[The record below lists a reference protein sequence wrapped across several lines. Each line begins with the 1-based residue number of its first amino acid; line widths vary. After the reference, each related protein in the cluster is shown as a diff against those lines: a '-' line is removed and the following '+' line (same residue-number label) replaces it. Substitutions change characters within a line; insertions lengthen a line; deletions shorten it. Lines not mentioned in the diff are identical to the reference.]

1 VQARI
6 LLDHDTIHATTN
18 ITEIR
23 EAVETG
29 RKIWIELERHS
40 HDAEVLLAETL
51 KVHPLTLEDIWGVG
65 THPKVDDYANY
76 LYVVV
81 HGIGAA
87 HRGRL
92 ELVEVD
98 VVIGPTWLVTHDRDG
113 LVADDIGTELD
124 HSPRMLGKGVA
135 WLAHAVL
142 DRVVD
147 RYLPVIDELDVEID
161 QLETDVLER
170 AGTPRGRSVLARIL
184 AFKRTLQRVRRMS
197 THQRETLLKLSRGE
211 YDEIPPEALPFYR
224 DVHDHFLRVQDMTE
238 GYRDL
243 VTSALDAY
251 LSVQSNR
258 MNEVVKAL
266 TLMSTVMLP
275 LTFIAGVYGMNFKG
289 ERSPLNMPELEWYF
303 GYPFALGLMAT
314 VTLMIVWW
322 FRRRGWIGDG
332 RRRQGAWLEEGSGD
346 GADAGREAG
355 ALAIVPP
362 PVHAG
367 LVAAPAARGPASRIA
382 ISRPGPRGPRSAAE
396 RADQAAPA
404 SLAPRPPRAR
414 G

>member
-1 VQARI
+1 VGND
-6 LLDHDTIHATTN
+6 LDALEDEVMGKPTHAT
-18 ITEIR
+18 
-23 EAVETG
+23 
-29 RKIWIELERHS
+29 LER
-40 HDAEVLLAETL
+40 
-51 KVHPLTLEDIWGVG
+51 I
-65 THPKVDDYANY
+65 
-76 LYVVV
+76 
-81 HGIGAA
+81 HG
-87 HRGRL
+87 
-92 ELVEVD
+92 
-98 VVIGPTWLVTHDRDG
+98 
-113 LVADDIGTELD
+113 
-124 HSPRMLGKGVA
+124 
-135 WLAHAVL
+135 
-142 DRVVD
+142 
-147 RYLPVIDELDVEID
+147 
-161 QLETDVLER
+161 
-170 AGTPRGRSVLARIL
+170 
-184 AFKRTLQRVRRMS
+184 VRRQLLQL
-197 THQRETLLKLSRGE
+197 HRLQWRQRDAIATLWR
-211 YDEIPPEALPFYR
+211 DEAFPICDAVRVFLR
-224 DVHDHFLRVQDMTE
+224 DVHDHAFEVLDTIE
-238 GYRDL
+238 TFRDL
-243 VTSALDAY
+243 SVGLMDVY
-251 LSVQSNR
+251 LSQASNR
-258 MNEVVKAL
+258 MNEVMTTL
-266 TLMSTVMLP
+266 TLVSTVFIP